1 MLRIGHRGAR
11 AYEPENTLLS
21 FKKALEIGVN
31 AVEFD
36 IRKTKDNQL
45 VVIHD
50 SDVKRTTDGEG
61 LVSELTVKEIKELS
75 TGKGEKI
82 PTLKEA
88 LDFLDKKVKII
99 IELKE
104 AGYEEELLAVIYEK
118 ELQKNVI
125 VISFKENA
133 LRKVRALDK
142 QIETGL
148 VYVKHK
154 NPLRTALE
162 LEASYLLPL
171 FRFTHTKDIKKAH
184 ENNLKVIV
192 WTINKHEEVA
202 EFLKKGVDGI
212 ASDKPDILI

>member
-1 MLRIGHRGAR
+1 M
-11 AYEPENTLLS
+11 
-21 FKKALEIGVN
+21 
-31 AVEFD
+31 
-36 IRKTKDNQL
+36 
-45 VVIHD
+45 
-50 SDVKRTTDGEG
+50 
-61 LVSELTVKEIKELS
+61 
-75 TGKGEKI
+75 
-82 PTLKEA
+82 
-88 LDFLDKKVKII
+88 
-99 IELKE
+99 
-104 AGYEEELLAVIYEK
+104 
-118 ELQKNVI
+118 
-125 VISFKENA
+125 
-133 LRKVRALDK
+133 DK

-148 VYVKHK
+148 VYVIHT